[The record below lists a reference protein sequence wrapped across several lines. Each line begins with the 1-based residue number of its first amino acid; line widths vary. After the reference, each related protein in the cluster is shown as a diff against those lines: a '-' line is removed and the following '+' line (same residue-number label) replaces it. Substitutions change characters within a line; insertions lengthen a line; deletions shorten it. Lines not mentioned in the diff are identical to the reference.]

1 MSEHSL
7 MVAMRDPKYTKELI
21 DETALRL
28 FVEKGIAETTI
39 RDISSAAG
47 IAEGTLY
54 RHYVSKEHLAWELF
68 SKNFTAFAVEL
79 DQLHRK
85 HDTLKAKIDA
95 TIRHYC
101 TFFDKDPIL
110 FSYLLLELHGQL
122 RKVTPDMPNPV
133 TVLRRFIG
141 EGMARGEIPRKDR
154 EIAAAMV
161 LGVVL
166 HVAVSKVYGRTKQ
179 SLTALADSI
188 VAAAWRVLEV

>member
-28 FVEKGIAETTI
+28 FVEKGIAETTV
-39 RDISSAAG
+39 RDIASAAG

-54 RHYVSKEHLAWELF
+54 RHYVSKEDLAWALF
-68 SKNFTAFAVEL
+68 SKNFTAFAIEL
-79 DQLHRK
+79 DQLQRSHN
-85 HDTLKAKIDA
+85 TLKTKIEA
-95 TIRHYC
+95 MIRHYC
-101 TFFDKDPIL
+101 TFFDKDPML
-110 FSYLLLELHGQL
+110 FSYLLLALHGQL
-122 RKVTPDMPNPV
+122 RKVTPNMPNAM
-133 TVLRRFIG
+133 TVLRSVIA

-166 HVAVSKVYGRTKQ
+166 HVAVSKIYGRTKQ
-179 SLTALADSI
+179 SLTSLADTI
-188 VAAAWRVLEV
+188 VAAAWRVLEA